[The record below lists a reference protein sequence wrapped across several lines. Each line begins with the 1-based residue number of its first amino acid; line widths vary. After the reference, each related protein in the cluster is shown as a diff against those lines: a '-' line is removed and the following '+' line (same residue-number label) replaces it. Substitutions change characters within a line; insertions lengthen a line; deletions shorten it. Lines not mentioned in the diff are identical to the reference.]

1 MNCNPESSFA
11 AQWCPGCGNFVTL
24 ECLKTALCNL
34 KIEAHDYVVASG
46 IGQAAKLGFSL
57 QCNLLAGL
65 HGRAL
70 PLAMGLKM
78 ANHQLKVL
86 AVSGDGCFYAEGG
99 NHLLHTARRNLD
111 ITMLASDNRVFG
123 LTKGQAS
130 PTAAADFA
138 TKVHPEGVGA
148 RPLEPTLIALS
159 AGATFVAKA
168 FTGNPEELTTLIEKA
183 IQHPGFALIDI
194 LSPCVSFNKVNTFAW
209 FKKRIQ
215 AIDDN
220 HDRNNLAAALQ
231 LAQFDPET
239 MIPTGIYYQADKP
252 VYGSN
257 KKALQGEP
265 IAFRTQSY
273 KPERVIPLFAHYQS

>member
-1 MNCNPESSFA
+1 MNCKQESSFVS
-11 AQWCPGCGNFVTL
+11 QWCPGCGNFVTL

-34 KIEAHDYVVASG
+34 QLKARDYVIAAG
-46 IGQAAKLGFSL
+46 IGQSAKLGFSL

-111 ITMLASDNRVFG
+111 VTMLASDNRVFG

-130 PTAAADFA
+130 PTAAADFT
-138 TKVHPEGVGA
+138 TKIHPEGVGA
-148 RPLEPTLIALS
+148 QPLEPTLVALS

-168 FTGNPEELTTLIEKA
+168 FTGNPDELTTLIEKA
-183 IQHPGFALIDI
+183 IQHQGFALIDI

-215 AIDDN
+215 PIQDD

-231 LAQFDPET
+231 LAQFNPEEE
-239 MIPTGIYYQADKP
+239 IPTGIYYQTDKP
-252 VYGSN
+252 VYGLN
-257 KKALQGEP
+257 KKAMRGAP
-265 IAFRTQSY
+265 IAVRTESY
-273 KPERVIPLFAHYQS
+273 KPERVKPLFARYR

>member
-1 MNCNPESSFA
+1 MNCKQESSFVS
-11 AQWCPGCGNFVTL
+11 QWCPGCGNFVTL

-34 KIEAHDYVVASG
+34 QLKARDFVIAAG

-57 QCNLLAGL
+57 QCNHLAGL
-65 HGRAL
+65 HGRTL

-86 AVSGDGCFYAEGG
+86 AISGDGCFYAEGG
-99 NHLLHTARRNLD
+99 NHLLHNARRNLD
-111 ITMLASDNRVFG
+111 VTMLASDNRVFG

-130 PTAAADFA
+130 PTAAANFT

-148 RPLEPTLIALS
+148 QPLEPTLIALS

-168 FTGNPEELTTLIEKA
+168 FTGNPDELTTLIEKA
-183 IQHPGFALIDI
+183 VKHQGFSLIDI
-194 LSPCVSFNKVNTFAW
+194 LSPCVSFNKINTFTW

-215 AIDDN
+215 PIQDN

-231 LAQFDPET
+231 LAQFNPEEE
-239 MIPTGIYYQADKP
+239 IPTGIYYQSDKP
-252 VYGSN
+252 IYGAN
-257 KKALQGEP
+257 KKALRGAP
-265 IAFRTQSY
+265 IAIRTQSY
-273 KPERVIPLFAHYQS
+273 KPERVKPLFAHYR